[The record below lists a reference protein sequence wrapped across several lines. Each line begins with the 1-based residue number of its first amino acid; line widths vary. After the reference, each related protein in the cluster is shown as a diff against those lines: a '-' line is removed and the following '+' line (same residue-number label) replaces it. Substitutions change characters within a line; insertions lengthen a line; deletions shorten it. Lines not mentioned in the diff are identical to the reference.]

1 MAENWERLV
10 EALAPATGW
19 TTAAALADRLG
30 VTSRTIRN
38 YAAQANAGG
47 TVVESGPAGYRLDR
61 AAWAARR
68 ATLRT
73 GSTPAVRAARVIRS
87 LIDASDGLDVY
98 ETAAANH
105 VSDSTFEA
113 DLGRVRARL
122 EGTGLSLVRQGPRV
136 ALEGPETARRRLLG
150 ALFREESSRGMLELD
165 ALRAAFPEV
174 AGFRSALLSGLAEAG
189 YAPNEYGLNDVLLH
203 TAIALDRVAANHPLD
218 EPGDAGSEA
227 GRGSTSVPADAD
239 GADPAGAQPPDA
251 GRPAARGPLAELL
264 ARLVAE
270 HFGTTVGPA
279 DLAHLTRLLETRAAT
294 RTLATAESD
303 AAGRPL
309 SPRVPLVRRIVAGAS
324 SAYLVDLDDEDFI
337 DRLALHV
344 DNLVARAS
352 EASYSRN
359 PLTASIKAAYPLIY
373 ELAVYIASEL
383 ARTEGIPVNDD
394 EIAYIAMHVGAHLDR
409 RRSRGEA
416 VRVRVAAPIYHDVH
430 LALAERIRAA
440 VDDDVTVVLGSDED
454 EGDGAADA
462 ADVVVSVLDPS
473 PPVDRVVV
481 VSPFPSEADLERVRT
496 EISRLR
502 RARRRTR
509 LAAALSSYI
518 APELFVRGLR
528 GLDRDGAIRMLG
540 DRMIEAGVIDRSY
553 VDGAL
558 ERERLSSTAFTEH
571 LAVPHA
577 MTMSARRT
585 AIAIAVDDAPIDW
598 GGAKVNVV
606 ALIAFA
612 ESGRAEFQEVFDQ
625 FVEAFSERENVQRLV
640 QGARD
645 YPGLLAELAHLMEPH
660 GA

>member
-1 MAENWERLV
+1 MAEKWERLI
-10 EALAPATGW
+10 EALSPAAGW
-19 TTAAALADRLG
+19 TTASELADRLG
-30 VTSRTIRN
+30 VTTRTIRN

-47 TVVESGPAGYRLDR
+47 TIVESGPAGYRLDR
-61 AAWAARR
+61 AAWAGRR
-68 ATLRT
+68 TAPRG
-73 GSTPAVRAARVIRS
+73 GSTPAVRTARVIRS
-87 LIDASDGLDVY
+87 LIDATDGLDVY

-122 EGTGLSLVRQGPRV
+122 EGSGLSLVRHGPRV
-136 ALEGPETARRRLLG
+136 ALVGPETARRRLLG
-150 ALFREESSRGMLELD
+150 ALFREESSRGMLELET
-165 ALRAAFPEV
+165 LRAAVPEV
-174 AGFRSALLSGLAEAG
+174 GDFRSALLSGLAEAG

-203 TAIALDRVAANHPLD
+203 TAIALDRVARNHPLD
-218 EPGDAGSEA
+218 ESTVDASEP
-227 GRGSTSVPADAD
+227 T
-239 GADPAGAQPPDA
+239 AGAGPGPGAADRGPDA
-251 GRPAARGPLAELL
+251 TRGPLAELL

-270 HFGTTVGPA
+270 HFGTAVGPA

-294 RTLATAESD
+294 RTVAAAESD

-324 SAYLVDLDDEDFI
+324 SAYLIDLDDEDFI

-352 EASYSRN
+352 EASFSRN

-383 ARTEGIPVNDD
+383 ARTEAISVNDD
-394 EIAYIAMHVGAHLDR
+394 EIAYIAMHVGAYLDR

-416 VRVRVAAPIYHDVH
+416 VRVRVAAPVYHDVH
-430 LALAERIRAA
+430 TALADRIREA
-440 VDDDVTVVLGSDED
+440 VDDDVTVVAGAED
-454 EGDGAADA
+454 DDDGRDGTDSADL
-462 ADVVVSVLDPS
+462 VVAVLEPS
-473 PPVDRVVV
+473 PPVERVVV
-481 VSPFPSEADLERVRT
+481 VSPFPSDADLERVRA
-496 EISRLR
+496 EIARIRRSRR
-502 RARRRTR
+502 RAR

-540 DRMIEAGVIDRSY
+540 DRMIAAGVIDRAY

-585 AIAIAVDDAPIDW
+585 AIAIAVDDTPIDW

-640 QGARD
+640 HGAAD

>member
-1 MAENWERLV
+1 MVEKWERLV

-19 TTAAALADRLG
+19 TTASSLADRLG

-47 TVVESGPAGYRLDR
+47 TIIESGPAGYRLDR
-61 AAWAARR
+61 AAWAARGV
-68 ATLRT
+68 APRT
-73 GSTPAVRAARVIRS
+73 DGTPAVRAARVIRS
-87 LIDASDGLDVY
+87 LIEASDGIDVY

-105 VSDSTFEA
+105 VSDSTFET
-113 DLGRVRARL
+113 DLTRVRARL
-122 EGTGLSLVRQGPRV
+122 EGTGLSLVRRGPRV

-150 ALFREESSRGMLELD
+150 ALFREESARGMIELD
-165 ALRAAFPEV
+165 TLRAAFPEV
-174 AGFRSALLSGLAEAG
+174 GGFRSALLSGLAEAG
-189 YAPNEYGLNDVLLH
+189 YAPNEFGLNDVLLH
-203 TAIALDRVAANHPLD
+203 TAIALDRVARNHPLD
-218 EPGDAGSEA
+218 DAADRTSE
-227 GRGSTSVPADAD
+227 S
-239 GADPAGAQPPDA
+239 AGASASSSTA
-251 GRPAARGPLAELL
+251 GAAGAPAVADDGGAQGPLAELL
-264 ARLVAE
+264 SRLVAE
-270 HFGTTVGPA
+270 HFGTAVGPA

-294 RTLATAESD
+294 RTVETAESD
-303 AAGRPL
+303 AAGRTL
-309 SPRVPLVRRIVAGAS
+309 SPRVPLVRRIVADAS
-324 SAYLVDLDDEDFI
+324 SAYLIDLDDEDFI

-373 ELAVYIASEL
+373 ELAVYIAGEL
-383 ARTEGIPVNDD
+383 ARTEGIAVNDD
-394 EIAYIAMHVGAHLDR
+394 EIAYIAMHVGAYLDR

-430 LALAERIRAA
+430 TALAERIRDAL
-440 VDDDVTVVLGSDED
+440 DDDVTVVAGAGEQGVG
-454 EGDGAADA
+454 GDGSGDTADL
-462 ADVVVSVLDPS
+462 VVAVLEPS

-481 VSPFPSEADLERVRT
+481 VPPFPSEADLERVRI
-496 EISRLR
+496 EVARIR
-502 RARRRTR
+502 RARRRAR

-540 DRMIEAGVIDRSY
+540 DRMITAGVIDRSY
-553 VDGAL
+553 VDGSL

-585 AIAIAVDDAPIDW
+585 AIAIAVDDVPIDW

-640 QGARD
+640 QGAAD
-645 YPGLLAELAHLMEPH
+645 YPGLLAELAHLMEPD
-660 GA
+660 GG